1 MALSETLKD
10 LTEGISSL
18 RNQTYKLGD
27 RYMQGE
33 DIMKDGMD
41 LRNMLK
47 NMDIEITK
55 LEGTSRKDNPS
66 VYDVE
71 VEQYTSDEAG
81 KLKNRLGELMNAT
94 SDFDEAPGMF
104 DGGMLTGVIG
114 GPVDVEKLD
123 ESRTVPGIIKETY
136 SDPMLRLISGQ
147 RAGFYPQLGF
157 GADPYE
163 NVFKRALGIPVAEAP
178 TTPPPDRPP
187 YIPPPDGPPFKDP
200 RDGDF
205 YDPRDDY
212 LRDRFLD
219 FRDADLFDF
228 TPIGAPDTPKV
239 PMDFDPAAFRE
250 DILSNI
256 PAYDPSELEKGI
268 ASLQEQIGSFKP
280 PTLDIGQITR
290 DIQSQL
296 KLPQTPQIDREALVR
311 DIQSS
316 IKIPQAP
323 QIDIE
328 ALRSDILRS
337 VPQQQLPDVSKFVTQ
352 SDINKA
358 LANIPQPEQ
367 LDRQALIR
375 DIQSQLKIPERF
387 DPTGLQ
393 QQIAANKALL
403 ESLPQPEPLDRQA
416 LIRDIQSQIKV
427 PERFDPTGL
436 QSQISGLQS
445 QIQGIPQF
453 DPTSLQARLGG
464 LEQQLANIPQPQ
476 QIDVGALR
484 QDILSR
490 VPQFDPSSIQQG
502 LASLESRLQN
512 IPQVTPRSDAE
523 IQSLINRSIS
533 NIPTPQTPDVSR
545 FITADDLSRG
555 LASINIPQVNLDPI
569 TSRLAQLEK
578 QLAGL
583 STPSVSIPNFR
594 NFTLG

>member
-33 DIMKDGMD
+33 DIMKDGMG

-94 SDFDEAPGMF
+94 SDFDEAPRMF

-187 YIPPPDGPPFKDP
+187 YIPPPDGPPFRDP

-228 TPIGAPDTPKV
+228 TPIGTPDTPKV

-296 KLPQTPQIDREALVR
+296 KLPQTPQIDVESLRR
-311 DIQSS
+311 DILSQV
-316 IKIPQAP
+316 PQTP
-323 QIDIE
+323 QIDI
-328 ALRSDILRS
+328 
-337 VPQQQLPDVSKFVTQ
+337 
-352 SDINKA
+352 
-358 LANIPQPEQ
+358 
-367 LDRQALIR
+367 
-375 DIQSQLKIPERF
+375 
-387 DPTGLQ
+387 
-393 QQIAANKALL
+393 
-403 ESLPQPEPLDRQA
+403 
-416 LIRDIQSQIKV
+416 
-427 PERFDPTGL
+427 
-436 QSQISGLQS
+436 
-445 QIQGIPQF
+445 
-453 DPTSLQARLGG
+453 
-464 LEQQLANIPQPQ
+464 
-476 QIDVGALR
+476 GALR

-502 LASLESRLQN
+502 LASLESRLQ
-512 IPQVTPRSDAE
+512 
-523 IQSLINRSIS
+523 
-533 NIPTPQTPDVSR
+533 
-545 FITADDLSRG
+545 
-555 LASINIPQVNLDPI
+555 NIPQVNLDPI